1 MGIVLVNEQQ
11 KKTND
16 GRTTGLSREMK
27 NAHLLE
33 TNKKQNKNERY
44 KSIDQIWKTTV
55 FYWTNY
61 FFKRFWQNDSFF
73 KQTSWITFD
82 FLLNKCFFL
91 TNIKNYRFFT
101 EWANLL
107 NERFHRTIIHWEN
120 ERNRWKLW
128 AIFLRTN
135 LTIFFE
141 Q

>member
-16 GRTTGLSREMK
+16 GRTTGSSREMK

-61 FFKRFWQNDSFF
+61 FFKRFWQNDSFL

-91 TNIKNYRFFT
+91 TNIKNYRFLRNELIYWTKDFT
-101 EWANLL
+101 ERSFTEKT
-107 NERFHRTIIHWEN
+107 NEIDGNYEQYFWERT
-120 ERNRWKLW
+120 
-128 AIFLRTN
+128 
-135 LTIFFE
+135 
-141 Q
+141 